1 MIYFPLTFESFS
13 RNFFTFISS
22 VRIPHKSFISALIN
36 KAFKEGTSY
45 YLFISKKKKKYHLQ
59 KYLSLN
65 IHPPLVLQ
73 RMSEMRA
80 HTSLLG
86 RNSSSVGWS
95 FKPET
100 HSTNRSQWGAPP
112 GNQAG
117 YLWMWRI
124 TRFPK
129 VHMPFPCGG
138 MGHLSSLKM
147 RGSPT
152 KMRKSQE
159 S

>member
-1 MIYFPLTFESFS
+1 MRLKDDLFS
-13 RNFFTFISS
+13 SNLWVLFKKLFYLHKFCEDTSQIIHFSS
-22 VRIPHKSFISALIN
+22 DKQSIQGRQFL
-36 KAFKEGTSY
+36 
-45 YLFISKKKKKYHLQ
+45 LFIHQQKKKKYHLQ

-117 YLWMWRI
+117 YLCECEELPAS
-124 TRFPK
+124 PK
-129 VHMPFPCGG
+129 SICH
-138 MGHLSSLKM
+138 SLVEAWV
-147 RGSPT
+147 T
-152 KMRKSQE
+152 WAA
-159 S
+159 